1 MNILKSS
8 AILFLFVFTSLG
20 ATAPQDEMLMRST
33 DLGIEHGTT
42 IEIDG
47 KLVGTAPCAI
57 ALKTNIRH
65 KFELKSPVGYLRSY
79 FVTVRSLKKSGELN
93 NIPAWFLDPTSL
105 RSEFKGYAN
114 LTPTTAASATI
125 ADALSQAEAKIRRGV
140 TGVSINRY
148 NTVMAPAGKRMLDS
162 SKSKY
167 YPKLT
172 RGQMDSLNDV
182 NGGIMVKQSL
192 GTSDRIE
199 FLEYELQKVGDRYQV
214 YVLAGS
220 RN

>member
-8 AILFLFVFTSLG
+8 AILLFFVCTLLG
-20 ATAPQDEMLMRST
+20 ATVPGGEMHLRSD
-33 DLGIEHGTT
+33 DLKIEHGTK

-47 KLVGTAPCAI
+47 TFVGIAPCEI
-57 ALKTNIRH
+57 SLETKIRH
-65 KFELKSPVGYLRSY
+65 KFELKSPVGNLRSY
-79 FVTVRSLKKSGELN
+79 FVTVRGLKKSDEVN

-105 RSEFKGYAN
+105 KSDFKEYGN

-125 ADALSQAEAKIRRGV
+125 ADAVNQAEAKIRRRV

-148 NTVMAPAGKRMLDS
+148 NTVMEPSGKRMLDS
-162 SKSKY
+162 SKSNY

-199 FLEYELQKVGDRYQV
+199 FLEYELQKVGDKYQV